1 MPQTIPKMPQVNI
14 FSCKGKNM
22 IHYII
27 AIVPENFLNI
37 QDKIFRY
44 STSILMEIWIKLL
57 LSKY

>member
-44 STSILMEIWIKLL
+44 SPSILIEI
-57 LSKY
+57 